1 MKINLLDIELF
12 IKQNY
17 AKEVTNPIFI
27 DRMNIPTEDGLFS
40 TSIFG
45 NFGTF
50 ERRNTF
56 GYIELGDWFF
66 NPSAY
71 RAFKKLDS
79 KYVKILSGMEKASL
93 DRNGYVV
100 LDEKGSSGI
109 DFFYKNWEKIK
120 FKRNDSR
127 KRNLIINVLEGTD
140 KKLIFTKKY
149 LVLPA
154 AYRDINLS
162 EGKDRITIKSTDE
175 VNEIYTRLINLSYLI
190 KEESFDFNFMNINT
204 KFRIQETILEI
215 YEYLTSKLAKKQGM
229 IKQAM
234 LSKTID
240 YSVRSVISC
249 NRTSNVNS
257 YKEQEVSFDHSGIPL
272 TQICVLFFP
281 FIAFEFT
288 AMINQLEGMVFLQ
301 NKKNVKLNL
310 REYFTTDKIKNI
322 INAFIKAPEDR
333 LNFLEIDGQQLHIK
347 RMYSD
352 GKELYAPITLLE
364 WFYILAHKAVIEKP
378 KHVFITRYPIENYQ
392 SIYPSKIRISTL
404 SKTSKV
410 KLAIADIPYD
420 ESGFAYHYDNFPDLR
435 DYILNKKVPIFID
448 TVHISN
454 LMTESL
460 GADFDGKLQIFS
472 NILL

>member
-1 MKINLLDIELF
+1 MKIDLLDIELF
-12 IKQNY
+12 IKRNY
-17 AKEVTNPIFI
+17 VKEVVNPIFI

-40 TSIFG
+40 TQIFG

-50 ERRNTF
+50 ERRNMF
-56 GYIELGDWFF
+56 GYINLGDNFF
-66 NPSAY
+66 NPSVY
-71 RAFKKLDS
+71 RALKKLDS
-79 KYVKILSGMEKASL
+79 KYVKVMTGLEKASL
-93 DRNGYVV
+93 DKNGYIIM
-100 LDEKGSSGI
+100 DDNGHSGI
-109 DFFYKNWEKIK
+109 DFFYKNWDKIK

-140 KKLIFTKKY
+140 RKLIFTKKY

-175 VNEIYTRLINLSYLI
+175 VNEVYTKLLNLTYLI
-190 KEESFDFNFMNINT
+190 KEESFSFNFMNINT
-204 KFRIQETILEI
+204 KFKIQETVLEL
-215 YEYLTSKLAKKQGM
+215 YEYLTNKLAKKQGM

-249 NRTSNVNS
+249 NRTSNVNT
-257 YKEQEVSFDHSGIPL
+257 YKDQEVLFETTGIPL

-281 FIAFEFT
+281 FIAFEFN
-288 AMINQLEGMVFLQ
+288 AMIEQLEQMVFNLD
-301 NKKNVKLNL
+301 KKNVKLNL

-333 LNFLEIDGQQLHIK
+333 LNYLEIDGNYIVVE
-347 RMYSD
+347 RMYAD
-352 GKELYAPITLLE
+352 GKEMKAPITLLE
-364 WFYILAHKAVIEKP
+364 WFYMLAYKAVVEKP

-410 KLAIADIPYD
+410 KIAFEGIPY
-420 ESGFAYHYDNFPDLR
+420 ETSGIAYEYSNFPDLR
-435 DYILNKKVPIFID
+435 EFVLNKKVPIFID

-454 LMTESL
+454 LMTETL
-460 GADFDGKLQIFS
+460 GAD
-472 NILL
+472 